1 MFQFMAV
8 AVRAKRVSAYAFVV
22 LLFSVAAVAGGPAKI
37 NAGPDRIAIK
47 GYDPVAYFTEGKA
60 MKGSEEFEYEWLDAR
75 WRFASAQHRDL
86 FTADPE
92 RYAPQYGGFCS
103 GAMAFGDIVVGN
115 PEAWAIVDGK
125 LYLNYA
131 GPDGTDMSGRDDF
144 LKNSGAEIAKA
155 DANWAKLH
163 PNPDAQ

>member
-1 MFQFMAV
+1 MLQFMVA
-8 AVRAKRVSAYAFVV
+8 AVRAGACVLAL
-22 LLFSVAAVAGGPAKI
+22 LLFTVAASAGNVPKV

-47 GYDPVAYFTEGKA
+47 GYDTVAYFTEGRA
-60 MKGSEEFEYEWLDAR
+60 VKGSQEFEYEWLDAR
-75 WRFASAQHRDL
+75 WRFASAKDRDL

-103 GAMAFGDIVVGN
+103 GAMASGDMVVGN

-131 GPDGTDMSGRDDF
+131 GPDGTDMSGRDEF
-144 LKNSGAEIAKA
+144 LKNSGTEITKA

-163 PNPDAQ
+163 PNAQ